1 MVSGRSGKR
10 EGWIIFFFFSLPI
23 FAVNQ
28 KALLGESAA
37 GEEAVAVAGVVGKEM
52 REEEGEEYSWRAVP
66 TSVMPR

>member
-1 MVSGRSGKR
+1 MGEVGKGRGGSS
-10 EGWIIFFFFSLPI
+10 FFFLPI

-37 GEEAVAVAGVVGKEM
+37 GEDVVAGVVGKEM

>member
-10 EGWIIFFFFSLPI
+10 EGWIIFFFLPI

-37 GEEAVAVAGVVGKEM
+37 GEEAVAGVVGKEM

>member
-1 MVSGRSGKR
+1 MGEVGKGRGGSS
-10 EGWIIFFFFSLPI
+10 FFSPPI

-28 KALLGESAA
+28 KALLGESPA
-37 GEEAVAVAGVVGKEM
+37 GEEEVVAGVVGKEM